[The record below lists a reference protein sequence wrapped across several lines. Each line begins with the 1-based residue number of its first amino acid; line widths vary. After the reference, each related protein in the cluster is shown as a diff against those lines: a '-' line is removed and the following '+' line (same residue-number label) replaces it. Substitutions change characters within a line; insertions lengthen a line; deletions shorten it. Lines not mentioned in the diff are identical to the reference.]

1 MRKSRDFK
9 KEEEQAFLEDLKLY
23 TDIQR
28 SEGNSFYYF
37 IIFAFMAFILVY
49 LFMLI

>member
-1 MRKSRDFK
+1 MRKPRDFK

-28 SEGNSFYYF
+28 YEDNSFTYF
-37 IIFAFMAFILVY
+37 IVFAFMAFILVY
-49 LFMLI
+49 LFTLI

>member
-1 MRKSRDFK
+1 MRKPRDFK

-28 SEGNSFYYF
+28 YEDNSFYYF
-37 IIFAFMAFILVY
+37 IVFAIMAFVLVY
-49 LFMLI
+49 LFMMI